1 MPDERAT
8 PEFEVGTGRSMP
20 QPAEIPDRAQRA
32 AIMGQLSGGILHE
45 FNNILTVVTGTID
58 LLAQAV
64 ANRPELAAI
73 ARLID
78 DTAVRGA
85 RLTSHLLA
93 FERGQPPRYRDVD
106 VNTLL
111 SDAARLLSPVLGD
124 RAEIAPSIAA
134 EVSTVVAD
142 PGLLLAAVLSL
153 GIAAR
158 EVMPGGG
165 RIAMATTTLQ
175 AQGSPVSDLGATAAD
190 ETVAVTID
198 AISDAIVDELPA
210 RIIGELEMIEDLVK
224 RSGGDVA
231 ARGPTERGF
240 RFEIHLRKAMADPE
254 G

>member
-1 MPDERAT
+1 MPDQRST
-8 PEFEVGTGRSMP
+8 PELEIGTGRADP
-20 QPAEIPDRAQRA
+20 QPVEIPDHAQRA

-58 LLAQAV
+58 ILARAV
-64 ANRPELAAI
+64 GDRPQLAAV

-78 DTAVRGA
+78 DAAVRGA

-93 FERGQPPRYRDVD
+93 FERGQPPQYGDVD
-106 VNTLL
+106 VNMLL

-124 RAEIAPSIAA
+124 RTEIVSSSAA

-158 EVMPGGG
+158 DVMPDGG
-165 RIAMATTTLQ
+165 RIVMATAMLRAQ
-175 AQGSPVSDLGATAAD
+175 AGPVCEPGEIAAG
-190 ETVAVTID
+190 ETVAITID
-198 AISDAIVDELPA
+198 AVSDAIVDELPA
-210 RIIGELEMIEDLVK
+210 RVIGELGMVEDLAK
-224 RSGGDVA
+224 RCGGDVA
-231 ARGPTERGF
+231 ARRPTERGF
-240 RFEIHLRKAMADPE
+240 RFEIHLRKATVDPD